1 MKTFLCAAMF
11 FALQNMAL
19 AQINVIGLP
28 DTGTSS
34 VVTNFYPNV
43 TGAGTAGAVVHVWY
57 AAHYAGV
64 VYDSSVVVPVS
75 PVDGLAE
82 GGQIPGGG
90 GPLWRLKIAGNTS
103 GLPWVFE
110 GCTPLAAGLFEIA
123 RVEISL
129 PGSQTAFDRV
139 SLLGSNTAG
148 SGPGITFANG
158 GVTTPGAGPMM
169 VTYRYVN
176 PMKLLSAVIGAGTP
190 PKGDVFEKLD
200 LKFYN
205 AVFAPG
211 GFDGGSR
218 IDFAVDTD
226 RFVP

>member
-1 MKTFLCAAMF
+1 
-11 FALQNMAL
+11 MAWRRV
-19 AQINVIGLP
+19 ARV
-28 DTGTSS
+28 
-34 VVTNFYPNV
+34 
-43 TGAGTAGAVVHVWY
+43 
-57 AAHYAGV
+57 
-64 VYDSSVVVPVS
+64 
-75 PVDGLAE
+75 
-82 GGQIPGGG
+82 PGGG

-158 GVTTPGAGPMM
+158 GATTPGAGPMM

-190 PKGDVFEKLD
+190 PQGDVFEKLD

-205 AVFAPG
+205 AGFAPG

>member
-1 MKTFLCAAMF
+1 MKTFLFAAMCI
-11 FALQNMAL
+11 ALQNMAF
-19 AQINVIGLP
+19 AQVNVIALP
-28 DTGTSS
+28 DTGKSS
-34 VVTNFYPNV
+34 AVTQFYPNV
-43 TGAGTAGAVVHVWY
+43 TGAGTTGAVVHVWY
-57 AAHYAGV
+57 AAHYSGV
-64 VYDSSVVVPVS
+64 VYDSAVVVPVS
-75 PVDGLAE
+75 PLDGLAE

-139 SLLGSNTAG
+139 SLLGLNTLG
-148 SGPGITFANG
+148 SGPGTTFANG
-158 GVTTPGAGPMM
+158 LVTTPGTGPMM

-176 PMKLLSAVIGAGTP
+176 PMKLLPAAIVASTP
-190 PKGDVFEKLD
+190 PNGDVFEKLN
-200 LKFYN
+200 LNFFN
-205 AVFAPG
+205 SGFVPG
-211 GFDGGSR
+211 GFHGGSW
-218 IDFAVDTD
+218 IEFSVDTD